1 MTRGWPRWRRSTSSK
16 PLLDDELALHAR
28 CAVSVDRA
36 VEGVLPWLKIER
48 DTGARAGDLVGSL
61 AVDAGSLQLDVV
73 EERGVVREV
82 NRHVSGSGLERG
94 LVELERAAWI
104 RRQLQSFA
112 APAAS
117 GGRSCAATRR
127 GRLISAATGSEAQGE
142 EASVRIRLGIF
153 TETVPRFTSCSVQK
167 SWSALAS
174 P

>member
-94 LVELERAAWI
+94 LVELERAAWF
-104 RRQLQSFA
+104 RRHRQRG
-112 APAAS
+112 P
-117 GGRSCAATRR
+117 GRGLGA
-127 GRLISAATGSEAQGE
+127 RLEKAVRVGS
-142 EASVRIRLGIF
+142 
-153 TETVPRFTSCSVQK
+153 
-167 SWSALAS
+167 
-174 P
+174 

>member
-1 MTRGWPRWRRSTSSK
+1 MTRGCPRWRRSSSRK

-28 CAVSVDRA
+28 CAVSVDGA

-48 DTGARAGDLVGSL
+48 HAGARARDLVGSL

-82 NRHVSGSGLERG
+82 DRHVSGSGLEGG

-112 APAAS
+112 ASAATS
-117 GGRSCAATRR
+117 GGCAAARR
-127 GRLISAATGSEAQGE
+127 GRLISAAAAG
-142 EASVRIRLGIF
+142 
-153 TETVPRFTSCSVQK
+153 
-167 SWSALAS
+167 
-174 P
+174 

>member
-28 CAVSVDRA
+28 CAVSVD
-36 VEGVLPWLKIER
+36 
-48 DTGARAGDLVGSL
+48 
-61 AVDAGSLQLDVV
+61 
-73 EERGVVREV
+73 RGVVREV

-142 EASVRIRLGIF
+142 GWEHD
-153 TETVPRFTSCSVQK
+153 
-167 SWSALAS
+167 
-174 P
+174 